1 MLLYEIIPSLAT
13 LKPAVRHTIPALRSK
28 ALFLRNKIF
37 SFPAPENIGDT
48 AQSLV
53 RKMRSQIFSSNC
65 IEISQAGCLSVSPSV
80 TSWHLPH
87 KGEITCQEISV
98 QDDGKYASR
107 LRAKLLGVLCAVLPI
122 VVSYCSHY
130 ITLSGIIKGE
140 YPFTEGYL
148 QKIMSFPFL
157 QASRVSF
164 RRKPFALWECQRAFW
179 RR

>member
-1 MLLYEIIPSLAT
+1 MLPYEIIPSLAT
-13 LKPAVRHTIPALRSK
+13 LKPAASHTIPAIRSK
-28 ALFLRNKIF
+28 DLFLRNKIF

-48 AQSLV
+48 AQSLCARCAV
-53 RKMRSQIFSSNC
+53 RFFVKLYRNF
-65 IEISQAGCLSVSPSV
+65 AGRLSVGQPLCHFV
-80 TSWHLPH
+80 TPPPQ
-87 KGEITCQEISV
+87 GEITCQEISV

-130 ITLSGIIKGE
+130 ITLSGIIQGE

-164 RRKPFALWECQRAFW
+164 RRKPFAL
-179 RR
+179 